1 NYSPTGPPSCQHPL
15 GLGRSGSIRLF
26 SASSRWYSL
35 PIRLMVAGEAR
46 GRGKQGGRFEMLV
59 LTRKLGENIRIGD
72 SVKITV
78 LEVRSGQVKLGIEA
92 PPEIKVHREEIY
104 ARIQE
109 ENRRAQ
115 RQAENREGTSEEK
128 GNPGS

>member
-1 NYSPTGPPSCQHPL
+1 
-15 GLGRSGSIRLF
+15 
-26 SASSRWYSL
+26 
-35 PIRLMVAGEAR
+35 
-46 GRGKQGGRFEMLV
+46 MLV

-109 ENRRAQ
+109 ENRRARAAREHDDAAQ
-115 RQAENREGTSEEK
+115 REGKDHPS
-128 GNPGS
+128 S